1 MNSDSVFTDSLL
13 VKYLFK
19 VSHAVTKAISI
30 DGILYV
36 YCWLGTGNFPQ
47 EGVQFTNSTDNA
59 KNSHPTYSDFQATR
73 LWDERILRN
82 NFSCLEVIKWSER
95 INTET
100 VLIIKL
106 FSLFQIFESRLCGK
120 IMYISLARQEVIV
133 FFKSQKYKNIL
144 NETNGL
150 GYQPYKQDIKV
161 KLDIAYTTSMFEGD
175 YWNDFSL

>member
-1 MNSDSVFTDSLL
+1 M
-13 VKYLFK
+13 
-19 VSHAVTKAISI
+19 
-30 DGILYV
+30 
-36 YCWLGTGNFPQ
+36 
-47 EGVQFTNSTDNA
+47 
-59 KNSHPTYSDFQATR
+59 
-73 LWDERILRN
+73 
-82 NFSCLEVIKWSER
+82 
-95 INTET
+95 
-100 VLIIKL
+100 IIKL

-175 YWNDFSL
+175 Y

>member
-1 MNSDSVFTDSLL
+1 MWNCVNRGKVNSDSVFTDSLL

-100 VLIIKL
+100 VLIIFDNYFL
-106 FSLFQIFESRLCGK
+106 YSR
-120 IMYISLARQEVIV
+120 YS
-133 FFKSQKYKNIL
+133 S
-144 NETNGL
+144 
-150 GYQPYKQDIKV
+150 P
-161 KLDIAYTTSMFEGD
+161 AYVER
-175 YWNDFSL
+175 